1 MPETIITCLHFL
13 EAVENEQYGWRWE
26 CPQGGLKC
34 TYRHMLPEGYVLQ
47 SKKEREAN
55 RKQAELDAKNKKS
68 IEEDIEEERALL
80 KFDDL
85 TPVTKESF
93 FAWKE
98 SRKVKKQAELEL
110 ALAESQ
116 KNADAK
122 RKATKGKNSV
132 MNGRALFTYNP
143 DLF

>member
-1 MPETIITCLHFL
+1 
-13 EAVENEQYGWRWE
+13 
-26 CPQGGLKC
+26 
-34 TYRHMLPEGYVLQ
+34 MLPEGYVLQ